1 MEVRM
6 RRIILLL
13 LLLIPSSLYSVS
25 FGYSLAP
32 VGQFSGQEPYGGLT
46 AAAVVSFNPD
56 HAGDIELSMDLT
68 PYGTFFESAR
78 VQVSLPM
85 LLLTDH
91 AFNALFPNPVVWSPR
106 IGTGFQYRMG
116 NEFNLLVSLS
126 PFAFHDKSY
135 SFEFFS
141 PYVLYEILEGRWG
154 WGLYVMKFSCFFG
167 GAV

>member
-1 MEVRM
+1 M

-32 VGQFSGQEPYGGLT
+32 VGQFSGQKPYGGLT
-46 AAAVVSFNPD
+46 AAAVISFNPD

-126 PFAFHDKSY
+126 PFAFHDKAY